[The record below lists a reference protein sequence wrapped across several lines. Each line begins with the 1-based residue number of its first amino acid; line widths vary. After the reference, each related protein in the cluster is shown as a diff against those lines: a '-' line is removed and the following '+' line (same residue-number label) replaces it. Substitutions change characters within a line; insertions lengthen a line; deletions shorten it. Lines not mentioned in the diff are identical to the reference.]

1 MGTKEQ
7 LLSLFENNKGIYFS
21 GEDIAGRLCVSRAAV
36 WKAVKALQCDGYVID
51 AVQNKGY
58 CLSESTDILSVQGIK
73 KYLSP
78 LCSNAEIEV
87 FPVINSTNTR
97 AREKAETGAG
107 DFFTVISSQQTEGRG
122 RRGRS
127 FYSPGKTGVYLSIVL
142 RPSHCTGEEAV
153 RFTTMAAVAVC
164 EAIEAVSGEKA
175 EIKWVNDVFVRGKKV
190 CGILTEA
197 SFGLEDGFLDY
208 AVLGIGVNVSA
219 PDGGFPTEL
228 RDIAGAVFESPQN
241 DGKNRLAAE
250 IMNRFMSYYRG
261 VSEKD
266 YIEQYINRSFV
277 TGKKVWVIS
286 PTSKKEAQALGID
299 RQCQLL
305 VEYPDGTKE
314 ALSSGEISVRLS

>member
-21 GEDIAGRLCVSRAAV
+21 GEDIAGKLCVSRAAV
-36 WKAVKALQCDGYVID
+36 WKAVKALQSDGYVID

-58 CLSESTDILSVQGIK
+58 CLSENTDILSVQGIK

-78 LCSNAEIEV
+78 LCSDAEIEV

-97 AREKAETGAG
+97 AREKAEAGAG
-107 DFFTVISSQQTEGRG
+107 DFFTVISSEQTAGRG

-208 AVLGIGVNVSA
+208 AVLGIGINASV
-219 PDGGFPTEL
+219 PDGGFPPEL
-228 RDIAGAVFESPQN
+228 RDIAGAVFENALS

-250 IMNRFMSYYRG
+250 VMNSFMSYYRG
-261 VSEKD
+261 VCEKD

-286 PTSKKEAQALGID
+286 PTSKKEAQVFGID
-299 RQCQLL
+299 RQCRLL
-305 VEYPDGTKE
+305 VEYPDGKTE
-314 ALSSGEISVRLS
+314 ALSSGEISIRLS